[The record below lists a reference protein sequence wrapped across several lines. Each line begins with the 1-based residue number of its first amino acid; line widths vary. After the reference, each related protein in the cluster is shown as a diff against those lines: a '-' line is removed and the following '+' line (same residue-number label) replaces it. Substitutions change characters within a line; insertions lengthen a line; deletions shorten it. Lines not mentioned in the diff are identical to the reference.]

1 MEEIWKVWQGKQEAV
16 TQSHEGWMGEKRW
29 ELPTGSVVLNGH
41 NDGSVSVG
49 VGTMRLPDD
58 LRENTGSLNQ
68 KGRINFYPTEDYS
81 PKL

>member
-1 MEEIWKVWQGKQEAV
+1 MEEIWKLWQGKQEVV

-41 NDGSVSVG
+41 NDRSVSVG

-68 KGRINFYPTEDYS
+68 EGRINFYPIEDYS